1 MNILE
6 QVLLKKG
13 ERGEISCPVS
23 ECADCKYDYPGGCLL
38 VELPRIRKVVEYI
51 TDDYKEKN
59 FNVMVSRLN
68 QLAAALKEVEG

>member
-1 MNILE
+1 MNKILE

-13 ERGEISCPVS
+13 ERGEQSCPVS

-38 VELPRIRKVVEYI
+38 VELPRIRKVVEWL
-51 TDDYKEKN
+51 TDPEEYVRLK
-59 FNVMVSRLN
+59 RLN